1 MQAKNNGLPEGFS
14 GKDADRKQVEKMMK
28 NLNASQ
34 TARVEEILSDREKLR
49 ALLESPAA
57 KKLINELKGKE

>member
-14 GKDADRKQVEKMMK
+14 GNETDRKQVEKMMK

-49 ALLESPAA
+49 TLLESPAA